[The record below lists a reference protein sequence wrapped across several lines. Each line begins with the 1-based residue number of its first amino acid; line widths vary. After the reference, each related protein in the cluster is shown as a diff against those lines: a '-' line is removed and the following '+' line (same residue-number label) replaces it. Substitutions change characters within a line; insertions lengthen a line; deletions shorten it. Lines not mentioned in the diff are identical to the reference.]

1 MSFSMRFHI
10 TRMRD
15 AVLANDSRKK
25 QIVVSFGLPITT
37 NYIGYAQQD
46 IDESICEC
54 SHITFLS

>member
-1 MSFSMRFHI
+1 
-10 TRMRD
+10 MRD

-37 NYIGYAQQD
+37 NYIVYDQQD